1 MREVELL
8 APAGDMEKLKTAIE
22 YGADAV
28 FLGGEEF
35 GLRTA
40 AKNFTNEDLKDAV
53 EYAHERGKKIFVTMN
68 IIAHNSDFDN
78 IDDYIIYLDTINVD
92 GIIVADPGIF
102 MKIKNLAPRI
112 ELHISTQ
119 ANITNLETALFWYSL
134 GAKRIVLARELSID
148 EIKHIKQNIP
158 KDLEIEVFVH
168 GAMCISYS
176 GRCLLSNYMT
186 GRDANHGDCAQSCR
200 WKYKLV
206 EENRPDKSYPI
217 EENERGTFI
226 FNSKDLCL
234 IEYVDELMEAGI
246 DSFKIEGRVK
256 TQYYVATVIRAYRL
270 AIDAVKNGKYNDEY
284 KKFLLD
290 EIRKASHRDFTTG
303 FIFGKPGADAQNYE
317 SSAYLRGYD
326 FIAQIIEYD
335 KETKIAT
342 LEQRNKFILG
352 DEVEIFGPIEKIY
365 YHKIT
370 EIKNEMGESVESAPR
385 AKEIITMRI
394 DADLKPGYMIR
405 RKVSENS

>member
-148 EIKHIKQNIP
+148 EIKHIKQIIP

>member
-40 AKNFTNEDLKDAV
+40 AKNFTNEDLKNAV

>member
-40 AKNFTNEDLKDAV
+40 AKNFTNEDLKNAV

-119 ANITNLETALFWYSL
+119 ANITNLETTLFWYSL

>member
-40 AKNFTNEDLKDAV
+40 AKNFTNADLKNAV
-53 EYAHERGKKIFVTMN
+53 EYAHERGKKVFVTMN

-78 IDDYIIYLDTINVD
+78 IDDYIIYLDSINVD

-234 IEYVDELMEAGI
+234 IEYVDELIEAGI

-365 YHKIT
+365 YYKIT
-370 EIKNEMGESVESAPR
+370 EMKNEMGESVESAPR
-385 AKEIITMRI
+385 AKETITMRI

>member
-68 IIAHNSDFDN
+68 IIPHNSDFDN

>member
-1 MREVELL
+1 
-8 APAGDMEKLKTAIE
+8 
-22 YGADAV
+22 
-28 FLGGEEF
+28 
-35 GLRTA
+35 
-40 AKNFTNEDLKDAV
+40 
-53 EYAHERGKKIFVTMN
+53 
-68 IIAHNSDFDN
+68 
-78 IDDYIIYLDTINVD
+78 
-92 GIIVADPGIF
+92 
-102 MKIKNLAPRI
+102 
-112 ELHISTQ
+112 
-119 ANITNLETALFWYSL
+119 
-134 GAKRIVLARELSID
+134 
-148 EIKHIKQNIP
+148 
-158 KDLEIEVFVH
+158 
-168 GAMCISYS
+168 
-176 GRCLLSNYMT
+176 MT